1 MGRRVL
7 WAVGLTVVLL
17 VAAFLVLPQ
26 LGHGPRTVE
35 EPRAPAVRTPAGIPI
50 GVAFGDRLRTLSDD
64 DLASALD
71 DTVALGAGWVRVD
84 VSWAVVQPDSR
95 TAYDWSGTDR
105 VVRAARDR
113 GLRVLGILTYTP
125 PWARAE
131 GCTTFTCPPR
141 DASEFAAYAGAV
153 AGRYG
158 DRVAAYELW
167 NEPNTS
173 KFWTSPDPVAYRAL
187 LRATVPR
194 IEAAAPGKPV
204 VLGGLAA
211 NPGGDGVVLAPDFLT
226 SACAEEACAGLAG
239 VGYHPYT
246 FPETAV
252 DSTADV
258 TAWQRMT
265 QPSAWGEPLD
275 DVMTQVGLD
284 DRRLW
289 LTEYGAPADVSGRPS
304 GCASCVTEEQQARI
318 VASGVTAAVA
328 APDVVGALFVYSW
341 RDLGSGPSPED
352 HFGLVRADGSRKPAF
367 AAFAR
372 AARR

>member
-1 MGRRVL
+1 ML
-7 WAVGLTVVLL
+7 WAAGLALVLL

-26 LGHGPRTVE
+26 LGHGPRTAQ
-35 EPRAPAVRTPAGIPI
+35 EPPAPAARTPAGIPI

-64 DLASALD
+64 DLAIALD

-84 VSWAVVQPDSR
+84 VSWAVVQPDSGA
-95 TAYDWSGTDR
+95 AYDWSGTDR

-131 GCTTFTCPPR
+131 GCATFTCPPR
-141 DASEFAAYAGAV
+141 DAAEFAAYAGAV

-187 LRATVPR
+187 LQATVPR
-194 IEAAAPGKPV
+194 ILAAAPDKPV
-204 VLGGLAA
+204 LLGGLAA

-226 SACAEEACAGLAG
+226 AACADQACAGLAG

-246 FPETAV
+246 FPQTAV
-252 DSTADV
+252 DSTADL

-265 QPSAWGEPLD
+265 EPSAWGESMD
-275 DVMTQVGLD
+275 DVMTRVGLD

-289 LTEYGAPADVSGRPS
+289 LTEYGAPSDVAGRPS
-304 GCASCVTEEQQARI
+304 GCVSCVTEEQQAGI
-318 VASGVTAAVA
+318 VASGVTAAMA
-328 APDVVGALFVYSW
+328 APEVVGALFVYSW
-341 RDLGSGPSPED
+341 RDLGTGPSPED
-352 HFGLVRADGSRKPAF
+352 HFGLIRVDGSRKPAF